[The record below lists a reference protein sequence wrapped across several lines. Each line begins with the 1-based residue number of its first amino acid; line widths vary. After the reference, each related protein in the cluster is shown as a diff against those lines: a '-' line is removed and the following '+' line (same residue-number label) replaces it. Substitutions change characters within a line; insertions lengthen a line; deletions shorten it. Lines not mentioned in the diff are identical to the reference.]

1 MENYQE
7 YYAEYEKKTRSWLKA
22 CSDEEL
28 IEIHNR
34 DTCNPGWGTARMIH
48 DGALLDEILSRDWD
62 AEILVERDSAIKRI
76 VYKRKLRVR
85 IMDMDG
91 RKILVME

>member
-7 YYAEYEKKTRSWLKA
+7 YYAEYEKQTRSWLKA

-34 DTCNPGWGTARMIH
+34 DTRNPGWGTARMIH
-48 DGALLDEILSRDWD
+48 DGALLDEILSREWD
-62 AEILVERDSAIKRI
+62 AEILAERDSVGK
-76 VYKRKLRVR
+76 VKTYKRSIRVR
-85 IMDMDG
+85 VLELDV
-91 RKILVME
+91 RKILVKE